1 MNTLPEDA
9 SIPPTPTTPTLVK
22 PHQAHRP
29 TVQHYR
35 RNIKIPCFQQIVRV
49 KIHLAVIAPISI
61 QVIVER
67 IELLTARQ
75 TILTITIIVDSLRHI
90 TKRSTRIKN
99 NLIVVLTR
107 NKSAISS
114 HLFLT
119 ELPGAEEIG
128 SGSEGTY
135 VVANHKLRICSAGQ
149 RCTNARSSRE
159 VA

>member
-49 KIHLAVIAPISI
+49 KVHLAVIAPISI

-90 TKRSTRIKN
+90 TKRSTAIKN
-99 NLIVVLTR
+99 NLIVVLTP
-107 NKSAISS
+107 KQVS
-114 HLFLT
+114 HLFSSFSDRT
-119 ELPGAEEIG
+119 SWCRGNWIWERRD
-128 SGSEGTY
+128 
-135 VVANHKLRICSAGQ
+135 LR
-149 RCTNARSSRE
+149 RCKP
-159 VA
+159 